1 MKKVLRNLALATAVL
16 VAGSASAQTLTK
28 VWEQTSEIPG
38 STWGGEL
45 RFNSGVDGKLIANDK
60 ANYKVVYWDSEN
72 SYQVLHDLKSFF
84 ETNENLH
91 SWSQKTVIDK
101 IDTIVGAEND
111 TTYDTTSHVEDVQT
125 LVTLGTGIAV
135 DDAGNIIVNA
145 NFSNGPSATE
155 YIIIPAD
162 GSDYIYM
169 HLDLTTWGIEAKRND
184 HIGKVVGNMLS
195 DDGAYMWIPMANG
208 GEQVMV
214 VKIVNGAVDYDYTM
228 ASTSIG
234 EMNTSDLIQ
243 PAVETVE
250 EVNTLAEETGD
261 TSPTFWK
268 HRRNINNTIAGWD
281 VAEDGTVTWNA
292 SKIILADGLNTS
304 GNEGFA
310 AFKLQ
315 DKWYF
320 VVPVNAR
327 ATGNFA
333 VYDETGANVATATD
347 TQAGAGSGQY
357 QSFSAEKVDD
367 NTVNIYVWVPSK
379 SATMYTFSVA
389 QPAEEV
395 APLYMVGQVG
405 GNNWD
410 ITKPVEI
417 PWNETAQCYEAN
429 IVVDGSEF
437 KFSEV
442 SGDGDWNAFNT
453 KAICIA
459 DDQLVE
465 YGVQTELWKYSDV
478 NCKFGSTVEAG
489 KEYNIKIS
497 LVEGSNVKGGY
508 ILVSESTGVEN
519 VEVEANAPA
528 VYYNLQGVE
537 VANPENGLYIVKQG
551 NKVSKVLVK

>member
-28 VWEQTSEIPG
+28 VWEQDAAGVG

-60 ANYKVVYWDSEN
+60 ANYKVVYWDAEN

-91 SWSQKTVIDK
+91 TWSKAIDR

-111 TTYDTTSHVEDVQT
+111 STFDTIYKDVQT
-125 LVTLGTGIAV
+125 LDPFGCGIAV
-135 DDAGNIIVNA
+135 DDAGNIIVNT
-145 NFSNGPSATE
+145 NFPNGPSATE

-169 HLDLTTWGIEAKRND
+169 NLDLTTWAVDGKRND

-195 DDGAYMWIPMANG
+195 EEGAYMWIPMANG

-214 VKIVNGAVDYDYTM
+214 VKIVNGEVDYDYTM
-228 ASTSIG
+228 PSTSIG
-234 EMNTSDLIQ
+234 AMNTSDLIQ
-243 PAVETVE
+243 PAVETID
-250 EVNTLAEETGD
+250 EVNELAEGLGD

-281 VAEDGTVTWNA
+281 FDGETATWNA
-292 SKIILADGLNTS
+292 SKVTLKDGLNTS

-333 VYDETGANVATATD
+333 VYDETGENIAIATD
-347 TQAGAGSGQY
+347 TKGAGSGQY

-367 NTVNIYVWVPSK
+367 YTVNIYVWVPTF
-379 SATMYTFSVA
+379 SAAMYTFAVA
-389 QPAEEV
+389 QPTPEV
-395 APLYMVGQVG
+395 EPLYMVGQVN

-410 ITKPVEI
+410 ITNPVEI
-417 PWNETAQCYEAN
+417 PWNATSQCYEAN
-429 IVVDGSEF
+429 LTIDGAEF

-442 SGDGDWNAFNT
+442 SGNGDWEAFNA

-465 YGVQTELWKYSDV
+465 YGNKAELWKYSGT
-478 NCKFGSTVEAG
+478 NCKFGSSIEVG

-497 LVEGSNVKGGY
+497 VIEGSDVKGGY